1 MTFGKEARLAKKYLM
16 RGSKAMTKPIVVDAA
31 TFDQTVLQ
39 SKTLVLVDFWA
50 PWCRPC
56 IMTAPVLEELV
67 DEYAGRMTIAKLDVD
82 QNGGV
87 AAKYGIM
94 AIPNLIIFKNGQP
107 LSQIVGY
114 KPKAEL
120 KRALDAALG

>member
-1 MTFGKEARLAKKYLM
+1 M

-39 SKTLVLVDFWA
+39 SKTPVLVDFWA

-56 IMTAPVLEELV
+56 IMAAPVLEELA

-82 QNGGV
+82 QNVEV